1 MTGADMVPRPNMD
14 SIRDAEGRVPHIPGD
29 HRHSRHT
36 PDRISISASIPF
48 YVPGRRPGHDEIID
62 RMIQLCTR
70 FGLDVHT
77 IPRMRSL
84 VLMVLYGATAVEAID
99 KVGIHDFPDP
109 TAQDEADLEAAYEQQ
124 GRTLLLIAETFA
136 LIQNELEAV
145 AFRNHM
151 EWVTDRPDALT
162 TEELRRSRQRS
173 REALPHL
180 TGERHNMLEEVLSD
194 MDDMLAR
201 R

>member
-1 MTGADMVPRPNMD
+1 MTGPAMIPRPNMD
-14 SIRDAEGRVPHIPGD
+14 SVRDAEGRVPHIPGD
-29 HRHSRHT
+29 HRHSRHI
-36 PDRISISASIPF
+36 PDRAGVSASITF
-48 YVPGRRPGHDEIID
+48 YVPYRNSEHDEIID
-62 RMIQLCTR
+62 RMIKLGSR
-70 FGLDVHT
+70 FGLDIHT

-84 VLMVLYGATAVEAID
+84 VLMVLYGATAVAAID

-109 TAQDEADLEAAYEQQ
+109 TAQDEADLDAAYEQQ
-124 GRTLLLIAETFA
+124 GRTLLLIAETFT

-151 EWVTDRPDALT
+151 EWVTDRPDAMT
-162 TEELRRSRQRS
+162 TEELRRSWQRS
-173 REALPHL
+173 REALPYL
-180 TGERHNMLEEVLSD
+180 TGERHSMLEEVLSD